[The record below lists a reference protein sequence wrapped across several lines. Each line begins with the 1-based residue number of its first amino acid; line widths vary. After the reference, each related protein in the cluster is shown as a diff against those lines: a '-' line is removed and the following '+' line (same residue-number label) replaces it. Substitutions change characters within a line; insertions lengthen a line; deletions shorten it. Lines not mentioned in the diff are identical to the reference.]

1 MKVELDIPDSTASAL
16 RKSPAGLQ
24 ACIRLM
30 AAVKLYETGSLSQER
45 AAELAGQSRQAFLL
59 SLSQLEV
66 SPFKGIEDDIT
77 WISKLQ

>member
-16 RKSPAGLQ
+16 RQAPAELQ

-59 SLSQLEV
+59 SLSKLEV
-66 SPFKGIEDDIT
+66 TPFQGVEEDID
-77 WISKLQ
+77 WISKLP